1 MSNCMAF
8 VAEVS
13 CIVLVGHEIYAV
25 LVPRPWAGRVA
36 VELHVGWCPYSPPQ
50 SPRSEQWLLK
60 SPLSADLCPTWRSAG
75 SKTHTAE
82 SCFLKNTTACDD
94 QLSRTFWDCVCV
106 SSVAQL
112 CLTLC
117 NPMDYGLPGSS
128 AYGIFQVNPLY
139 SAVNLNFM
147 RAHLVEKSR
156 VQKTVLCICVSFAI
170 LHTGLSFLY
179 RILFVSNLPSF
190 HSHLTHEDHL
200 ESWSSEYYF
209 LISSAQIFKILVPSY
224 YPFSYCVLLVPWLS
238 VSLVHL
244 HFDASN
250 ITLRIILIVVVVQ

>member
-1 MSNCMAF
+1 MGCVIHWYESAMGLDVFLILNSPSTSHPSGSSPCTSPEHPA
-8 VAEVS
+8 S
-13 CIVLVGHEIYAV
+13 CIKHGLAICFTYDNTQVSMLFSDH
-25 LVPRPWAGRVA
+25 
-36 VELHVGWCPYSPPQ
+36 
-50 SPRSEQWLLK
+50 
-60 SPLSADLCPTWRSAG
+60 PTLAFS
-75 SKTHTAE
+75 H
-82 SCFLKNTTACDD
+82 
-94 QLSRTFWDCVCV
+94 
-106 SSVAQL
+106 
-112 CLTLC
+112 
-117 NPMDYGLPGSS
+117 
-128 AYGIFQVNPLY
+128 
-139 SAVNLNFM
+139 
-147 RAHLVEKSR
+147 R

-179 RILFVSNLPSF
+179 RILFVSKLPSF

>member
-1 MSNCMAF
+1 MPCHFLSWPELFPRNHIMVSHCTFFLSFFLFSIFLLSLISFFIIIYLFIFYFTVLYWFCHTTTCICHRCTRVPHLEPPSNSLSIPSLWIIPVHQPQA
-8 VAEVS
+8 S
-13 CIVLVGHEIYAV
+13 CI
-25 LVPRPWAGRVA
+25 
-36 VELHVGWCPYSPPQ
+36 LHRTWTGDSFLMWYYTCFNAILPNHLSSLSP
-50 SPRSEQWLLK
+50 
-60 SPLSADLCPTWRSAG
+60 
-75 SKTHTAE
+75 
-82 SCFLKNTTACDD
+82 
-94 QLSRTFWDCVCV
+94 
-106 SSVAQL
+106 
-112 CLTLC
+112 
-117 NPMDYGLPGSS
+117 
-128 AYGIFQVNPLY
+128 
-139 SAVNLNFM
+139 
-147 RAHLVEKSR
+147 R

-179 RILFVSNLPSF
+179 RILFVSKLPSF